1 MFTFTKK
8 ERICSKLI
16 IDKLFEGGNQS
27 MAVYPLRA
35 VYMPVEKGEVPV
47 SILVSVPKRRF
58 HHAVDRNRLGL
69 TCSKTVGKAVE
80 RNRAKRV
87 IREAYRLNKHI
98 LWNKLGDAP
107 KSLAIAFICIAD
119 KPCSTANVMNS
130 MKKIL
135 HRIEERTE
143 I

>member
-1 MFTFTKK
+1 MVTVTKK

-27 MAVYPLRA
+27 MTVYPLRA

-58 HHAVDRNRLGL
+58 HHAVDRNRM
-69 TCSKTVGKAVE
+69 
-80 RNRAKRV
+80 KRQ